1 MSGPK
6 PAKVGDGHR
15 LEALSREECLLLLAS
30 EQVARV
36 GVVEGSVAHVVP
48 VNFALDGD
56 AIVFR
61 SSVGTKLYAAGRA
74 PVTVEVDRIDRTTR
88 SGWSVVARGI
98 AQEITDAD
106 RSDVH
111 QRLWGLGLEPWA
123 PGDRPHLVRVPTETL
138 TGRRLLCQDP
148 PVVASPD

>member
-1 MSGPK
+1 M
-6 PAKVGDGHR
+6 
-15 LEALSREECLLLLAS
+15 LLAS

-36 GVVEGSVAHVVP
+36 GVVEGRVAHVVP

-61 SSVGTKLYAAGRA
+61 TSVGTKLYAASRA
-74 PVTVEVDRIDRTTR
+74 PVTVEVDRIDPTTR
-88 SGWSVVARGI
+88 SGWSVVARGV

-106 RSDVH
+106 RSDVRR
-111 QRLWGLGLEPWA
+111 RLWGLGLEPWA

-138 TGRRLLCQDP
+138 TGRRVP
-148 PVVASPD
+148 PQVAPLSSPC